1 MSNPTNLLYAK
12 SHEWVQDMG
21 DGSYRIGLTDYA
33 QDQLGDLVFVNL
45 PQEGDEVEVGA
56 AFGDVESVKAV
67 SDVYSPVSGV
77 VCAINEE
84 LLDHPELINQDAYG
98 AWMIQVNEVSDKEEL
113 LSSTDYEA
121 LLSQEAYH
129 HGILRSFYLAG
140 TAGDAGIHRAVQHRP
155 AVLPYSR

>member
-77 VCAINEE
+77 VCTINEE

-121 LLSQEAYH
+121 LLSQEA
-129 HGILRSFYLAG
+129 
-140 TAGDAGIHRAVQHRP
+140 
-155 AVLPYSR
+155 